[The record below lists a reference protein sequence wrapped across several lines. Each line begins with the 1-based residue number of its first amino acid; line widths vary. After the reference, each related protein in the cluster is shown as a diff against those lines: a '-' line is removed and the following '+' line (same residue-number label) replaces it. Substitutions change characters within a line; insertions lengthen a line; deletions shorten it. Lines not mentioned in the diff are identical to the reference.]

1 MKNLITI
8 ERILLVAIVSTQAYI
23 IMDMR
28 ASRMDGSASARRSTE
43 SAVVPRP
50 ENAPEYTWTQVRP
63 VREHLRP
70 VIRPVAPRSL
80 FYEMDAM
87 MESAF
92 RDMDRM
98 TRLMGRD
105 ESWDDMLTSPAM
117 DMREVNDRY
126 VVSLSLPGLDPSD
139 IQIDLDGRLL
149 TVWSTRELGRD
160 HSQHTHRFRRVIQMP
175 GPVGEEASAFAY
187 LTNGVLKVSIPK
199 PI

>member
-1 MKNLITI
+1 MKNLITV
-8 ERILLVAIVSTQAYI
+8 ERILLAAILSMQAYI

-28 ASRMDGSASARRSTE
+28 AFRMDGNARACRPTEATVASL
-43 SAVVPRP
+43 P
-50 ENAPEYTWTQVRP
+50 EEPPEYTWTRVRP
-63 VREHLRP
+63 VRENLRP

-117 DMREVNDRY
+117 DMREVDDRY

-149 TVWSTRELGRD
+149 TVWSTRELGGG
-160 HSQHTHRFRRVIQMP
+160 HSQHTHKFRRVIQMP
-175 GPVGEEASAFAY
+175 GPVGEEANASAY
-187 LTNGVLKVSIPK
+187 LTNGVLQVSIPK